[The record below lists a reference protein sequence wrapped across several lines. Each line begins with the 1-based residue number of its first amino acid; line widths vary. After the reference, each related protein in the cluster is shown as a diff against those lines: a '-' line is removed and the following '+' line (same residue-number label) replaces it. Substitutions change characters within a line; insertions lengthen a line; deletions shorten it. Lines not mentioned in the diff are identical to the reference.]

1 MGKVDAQS
9 LGKTLRDREH
19 NQAGWRMGVT
29 KNPTS
34 QIPPILRAQDYG
46 KSSFIPTLTFI
57 FPPCFQPPSL
67 SLCLSFLSTPP
78 LFATPISPSFSPIFL
93 PRLGQARNSHGSHP
107 AHTFPALLYHQLWP
121 PHFHRQRLNG
131 CLAKNFFFV
140 LFSLCE
146 LPGPQRHRGRLEM
159 LEMLEMLLPWTF
171 TRHILGS
178 PLCFLSKKKKDLSA
192 LSKSA
197 ARLAALSCVTHEYLR
212 AFFFPPST
220 FSFPSPLSFPL
231 PILLVFNERKV

>member
-1 MGKVDAQS
+1 
-9 LGKTLRDREH
+9 
-19 NQAGWRMGVT
+19 MGVT
-29 KNPTS
+29 NNPTS
-34 QIPPILRAQDYG
+34 QILPILCSQDCG
-46 KSSFIPTLTFI
+46 DHPLT
-57 FPPCFQPPSL
+57 QPSPLFSLPAFSLPL
-67 SLCLSFLSTPP
+67 SLFVFPFSPP
-78 LFATPISPSFSPIFL
+78 LLVLPLLFL
-93 PRLGQARNSHGSHP
+93 PLFSFFFPLPLSGRLGIHMESHP
-107 AHTFPALLYHQLWP
+107 AHTFPTLCTSFGLHISI
-121 PHFHRQRLNG
+121 RQRLNG
-131 CLAKNFFFV
+131 CLAKNF
-140 LFSLCE
+140 LCYFSLCE

-212 AFFFPPST
+212 AFFPPPST